1 MIVYESAAHAYYP
14 VRSGLQGM
22 IRGTGRVRYVRGC
35 LVVKPRR
42 IAELDYAMR
51 DTAKAER

>member
-1 MIVYESAAHAYYP
+1 MIVCETTAHAYYP

-42 IAELDYAMR
+42 NAELDYAMR